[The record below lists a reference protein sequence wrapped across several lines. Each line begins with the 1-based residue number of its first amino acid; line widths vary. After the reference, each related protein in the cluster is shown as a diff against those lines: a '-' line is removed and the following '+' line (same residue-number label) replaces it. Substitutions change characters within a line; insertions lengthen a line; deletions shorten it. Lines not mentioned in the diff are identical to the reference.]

1 MAQINTCLKR
11 VFTIFNIFFAVVGG
25 LILGLALL
33 SHILINSHGGQL
45 EGHGAGLISLYVMGA
60 VTMMIAVVGAY
71 GAHKGEPTLSD
82 CGPGG
87 KVPRNLNSPQGG
99 GPPPK
104 PPPAGETPKQKK
116 PPFFCLDEASQ
127 DVKDMGDELQ
137 RELHCCGLFSYKD
150 WEGNIPDSCVCT
162 EGQEC
167 QRVSSRAR
175 LLPISIYSKPC
186 FPIIVPYILL
196 VVDIM
201 IGVVFALA
209 VLAIMIHQ
217 MRYPARPATVLTV
230 PAIFTTAPPK
240 YQELHNAPLP
250 RLIWVWGAQC
260 KTVLH

>member
-1 MAQINTCLKR
+1 M
-11 VFTIFNIFFAVVGG
+11 
-25 LILGLALL
+25 
-33 SHILINSHGGQL
+33 
-45 EGHGAGLISLYVMGA
+45 
-60 VTMMIAVVGAY
+60 
-71 GAHKGEPTLSD
+71 
-82 CGPGG
+82 
-87 KVPRNLNSPQGG
+87 
-99 GPPPK
+99 
-104 PPPAGETPKQKK
+104 
-116 PPFFCLDEASQ
+116 DEASQ

-167 QRVSSRAR
+167 QRVSSRVLLQAR

-209 VLAIMIHQ
+209 VLAILGTTLSSIMIHQ

-240 YQELHNAPLP
+240 
-250 RLIWVWGAQC
+250 
-260 KTVLH
+260 